1 MDKHIKELKKLA
13 KSVYQSR
20 LEDLTENQIR
30 ELEMHLV
37 AKENMENRDPMESV
51 KMIMEEARRLE
62 AKFASKEMGET
73 S

>member
-13 KSVYQSR
+13 KTIYQSK
-20 LEDLTENQIR
+20 LEELTENQVK
-30 ELEMHLV
+30 ELEMHLA

-51 KMIMEEARRLE
+51 KMIMEEAKRLE
-62 AKFASKEMGET
+62 AKHLAKEMKET